1 MERLLGFA
9 INDTSFLPKV
19 VSAHRGIF
27 DIGQGLSD
35 GGWGLGVHRHGE
47 MLVQKRRI
55 SVAIDSAAEL
65 VRAGARHSV
74 LHVAPR
80 RPGLFDLEHV
90 QPYRYRNWLFA
101 AVGTQ
106 ALPSGFV
113 DAASSTLR
121 GFTAEGRWMS
131 CPTESAMLTYMNALH
146 RVGELDRTR
155 THTRRLREAVVDGTS
170 DLRRLADEP
179 EGLDLAIV
187 LHVRDYT
194 YALSMGRPL
203 ALRSLNE
210 TGSTQG
216 PLGRAGRHVR
226 SVVFMTDAPS
236 DWGQM
241 LPPWSVAEIGPTA
254 EVGVLSL
261 D

>member
-19 VSAHRGIF
+19 VNAHRGIF
-27 DIGQGLSD
+27 DIGVGLAD
-35 GGWGLGVHRHGE
+35 GGWGLGVHRYGE

-55 SVAIDSAAEL
+55 SAAIDSAAEI

-80 RPGLFDLEHV
+80 RPGLFDLEQV

-101 AVGTQ
+101 AVGAQ
-106 ALPSGFV
+106 ALPPHFV
-113 DAASSTLR
+113 DAASSTLQ

-131 CPTESAMLTYMNALH
+131 CPIESAMLTYMNALH

-155 THTRRLREAVVDGTS
+155 AHTRRLREAVFSGTD
-170 DLRRLADEP
+170 DLRRLADQ
-179 EGLDLAIV
+179 GADLNLAAV

-203 ALRSLNE
+203 ALRSLND

-226 SVVFMTDAPS
+226 ALAFITDAPTG
-236 DWGQM
+236 WGEV
-241 LPPWSVAEIGPTA
+241 LPAWSVAEIGPTA
-254 EVGVLSL
+254 EVDVLSL